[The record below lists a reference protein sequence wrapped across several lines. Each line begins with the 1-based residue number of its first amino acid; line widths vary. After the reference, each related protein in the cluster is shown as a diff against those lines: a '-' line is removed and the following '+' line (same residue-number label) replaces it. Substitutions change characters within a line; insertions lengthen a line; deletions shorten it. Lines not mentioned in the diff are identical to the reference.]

1 MIALLK
7 DNPLLLLFLVSSLG
21 FLLGRVKIAGF
32 SLGIAAVLFVGLAFG
47 SLDAELKLP
56 EIIQRL
62 GLVLFV
68 YTIGLSSGTGFFR
81 SLGKRGLRDNALVLG
96 VLILAV
102 LVAGVLRRV
111 LNLEPSLVAGVFAG
125 AFTNTPALAGVLE
138 AIKGTSAES
147 LPVLGYSV
155 AYPMGV
161 IAMLLCVGLLER
173 FWRIDMK
180 LESARV
186 AGFTANGLKSASVRV
201 TNSDL
206 IGLAIVKLAQSE
218 GWNVLF
224 ARHQRGQVQSL
235 VSPETTLEVGDVITL
250 IGAETVVEKS
260 SSRLG
265 EVIPAALELD
275 RSYFDYR
282 RIFVSSHAVA
292 GRTLLELQLPQ
303 RFGALIT
310 RVRRGDVEFLPNKDT
325 VLELGDRVRVVC
337 APEQMKAISGFLG
350 DSYQHL
356 SEIDVLSFGLGIALG
371 LLLGSLKIPLPNGGY
386 FELGIAGGT
395 LIVGLLFG
403 WKERF
408 LGVLWQIPYSANLTL
423 RQIGIVLFLAGVGT
437 RSGFAFGQTV
447 FSSLGITLFLL
458 GTFLTCFVA
467 VTLLFVAH
475 KILRVPFPIAIG
487 MLAGLQTQP
496 AVLAFAT
503 ERSGNDLP
511 NQGYATVYPMAMIAK
526 ILLAQIL
533 LTL

>member
-1 MIALLK
+1 MLALLK
-7 DNPLLLLFLVSSLG
+7 DNPLLVLFLVSSLG

-56 EIIQRL
+56 EIVQRL

-81 SLGKRGLRDNALVLG
+81 SLGQRGLRDNALVLG
-96 VLILAV
+96 VLVLAV
-102 LVAGVLRRV
+102 LFLGVLRRV
-111 LNLEPSLVAGVFAG
+111 LNLEPSLIAGVFAG
-125 AFTNTPALAGVLE
+125 ALTNTPALAGVLE
-138 AIKGTSAES
+138 ALKGSSSES

-155 AYPMGV
+155 TYPMGV
-161 IAMLLCVGLLER
+161 IAMLLCIGVLER
-173 FWRIDMK
+173 FWKVDMK

-186 AGFTANGLKSASVRV
+186 AGFAATGLKSVSVLV
-201 TNSDL
+201 NKPEV
-206 IGLAIVKLAQSE
+206 IGLSVVKLAQTE
-218 GWNVLF
+218 KWKVLF
-224 ARHQRGQVQSL
+224 ARHRRGEIETL
-235 VSPETTLEVGDVITL
+235 VCPETQLELGDVITL
-250 IGAETVVEKS
+250 IGSEKAVS
-260 SSRLG
+260 DSIARLG
-265 EVIPAALELD
+265 EAIPTTLELN
-275 RSYFDYR
+275 RSHFDYR
-282 RIFVSSHAVA
+282 RIFVSNQKIA
-292 GRTLLELQLPQ
+292 GRSLLELQLPQ
-303 RFGALIT
+303 RFGVLIT
-310 RVRRGDVEFLPNKDT
+310 RVRRGDTEFLPNKDT

-337 APEQMKAISGFLG
+337 APEQMNTISSYLG

-371 LLLGSLKIPLPNGGY
+371 LLLGSLKIPLPNGGH

-395 LIVGLLFG
+395 LIVGLLLG

-447 FSSLGITLFLL
+447 FSSLGLTLFLL
-458 GTFLTCFVA
+458 GAMVTSVVA
-467 VTLLFVAH
+467 ITLLFLTH
-475 KILRVPFPIAIG
+475 KLFRIPFPIAIG

-526 ILLAQIL
+526 ILLAQLL

>member
-1 MIALLK
+1 MLTLLK
-7 DNPLLLLFLVSSLG
+7 ENPLLLLFLVSSLG

-96 VLILAV
+96 ALILAV
-102 LVAGVLRRV
+102 LVSSLLRRI

-161 IAMLLCVGLLER
+161 IAMLLCIGLLER
-173 FWRIDMK
+173 FWRVDMK

-186 AGFTANGLKSASVRV
+186 AGFTANGLKSASVRL
-201 TNSDL
+201 TNPDL
-206 IGLAIVKLAQSE
+206 IGLTVVAQSE

-224 ARHQRGQVQSL
+224 ARHQRGQIQSL
-235 VSPETTLEVGDVITL
+235 VSPKTTFELGDIITL
-250 IGAETVVEKS
+250 IGTEEAVQKS
-260 SSRLG
+260 INRLG

-275 RSYFDYR
+275 RSHFDYR
-282 RIFVSSHAVA
+282 RVFVSSQAVA
-292 GRTLLELQLPQ
+292 GRSLLELQLPQ

-310 RVRRGDVEFLPNKDT
+310 RVRRGDIEFLPNKDT

-337 APEQMKAISGFLG
+337 APQEMKAISSFLG

-371 LLLGSLKIPLPNGGY
+371 LLLGSLKIPLPNGGH

-395 LIVGLLFG
+395 LIVGLLLG
-403 WKERF
+403 WGERF

-467 VTLLFVAH
+467 ITLLFIAH

>member
-56 EIIQRL
+56 EIVQRL

-96 VLILAV
+96 ALILAV
-102 LVAGVLRRV
+102 LVSSLLRRV
-111 LNLEPSLVAGVFAG
+111 FNFEPSLMAGLFAG

-138 AIKGTSAES
+138 ALKGTSAES

-161 IAMLLCVGLLER
+161 IAMLLCIGLLER
-173 FWRIDMK
+173 FWKVDMK

-186 AGFTANGLKSASVRV
+186 PGFSSKGLKSVSVRI
-201 TNSDL
+201 TNADL
-206 IGLAIVKLAQSE
+206 TGQLVVKLGQDE
-218 GWNVLF
+218 QWNVLF
-224 ARHQRGQVQSL
+224 ARHRRGEVENL
-235 VSPETTLEVGDVITL
+235 VSPETVLKLGDIITL
-250 IGAETVVEKS
+250 IGTEKAVQNS
-260 SSRLG
+260 AVRLG
-265 EVIPAALELD
+265 EIVPDALELD
-275 RSYFDYR
+275 RSHFDYR
-282 RIFVSSHAVA
+282 RIFISSQAIA

-303 RFGALIT
+303 RFGALIS

-325 VLELGDRVRVVC
+325 ILELGDRVRVVSTRH
-337 APEQMKAISGFLG
+337 QMKAISSYLG

-371 LLLGSLKIPLPNGGY
+371 LLLGTIKIPLPNGGH

-395 LIVGLLFG
+395 LIVGLLLG
-403 WKERF
+403 WRERF
-408 LGVLWQIPYSANLTL
+408 LGILWQIPYSANLTL

-437 RSGFAFGQTV
+437 RSGFSFGQTV

-458 GTFLTCFVA
+458 GTFLTAFISI
-467 VTLLFVAH
+467 TLLVVTH
-475 KILRVPFPIAIG
+475 KIMRIPFPIAIG

-511 NQGYATVYPMAMIAK
+511 NQGYATVYPLAMIAK
-526 ILLAQIL
+526 ILLAQLL

>member
-1 MIALLK
+1 
-7 DNPLLLLFLVSSLG
+7 
-21 FLLGRVKIAGF
+21 
-32 SLGIAAVLFVGLAFG
+32 
-47 SLDAELKLP
+47 
-56 EIIQRL
+56 
-62 GLVLFV
+62 
-68 YTIGLSSGTGFFR
+68 
-81 SLGKRGLRDNALVLG
+81 LVLG
-96 VLILAV
+96 ALILAV
-102 LVAGVLRRV
+102 LVASVLRRV
-111 LNLEPSLVAGVFAG
+111 LNLEPSLIAGVFTG

-138 AIKGTSAES
+138 ALKGTSAES

-161 IAMLLCVGLLER
+161 IAMLLCIGLLER
-173 FWRIDMK
+173 FWKVDMP

-186 AGFTANGLKSASVRV
+186 AGFSSKGLKSVSVRIE
-201 TNSDL
+201 NPDL
-206 IGLAIVKLAQSE
+206 VGQAVVKLAQAE
-218 GWNVLF
+218 HWNVLF
-224 ARHQRGQVQSL
+224 ARHRRGEVETL
-235 VSPETTLEVGDVITL
+235 VSPETILELGDMITL
-250 IGAETVVEKS
+250 IGSEKAVENSVV
-260 SSRLG
+260 RLG
-265 EVIPAALELD
+265 EEIPAALELD
-275 RSYFDYR
+275 RSHFDYR
-282 RIFVSSHAVA
+282 RVFVSNSVIA

-337 APEQMKAISGFLG
+337 ARQQMEAISSYLG

-371 LLLGSLKIPLPNGGY
+371 LLLGTIKIPLPTGGH

-395 LIVGLLFG
+395 LIVGLLLG
-403 WKERF
+403 WRERF

-458 GTFLTCFVA
+458 GAFLTAFISIIFLI
-467 VTLLFVAH
+467 VTN
-475 KILRVPFPIAIG
+475 KMLRIPFPIAIG

-511 NQGYATVYPMAMIAK
+511 NQGYATVYPLAMIAK
-526 ILLAQIL
+526 ILLAQLL

>member
-1 MIALLK
+1 MLALFK
-7 DNPLLLLFLVSSLG
+7 ENPLLLLFLVSSLG

-47 SLDAELKLP
+47 SLDIDLKLP
-56 EIIQRL
+56 EIVQRL

-68 YTIGLSSGTGFFR
+68 YTIGLSSGAGFFR
-81 SLGKRGLRDNALVLG
+81 SLGQRGLRDNALVLAAL
-96 VLILAV
+96 VLAV
-102 LVAGVLRRV
+102 VLASVLRRV

-125 AFTNTPALAGVLE
+125 ALTNTPALAGVLE
-138 AIKGTSAES
+138 ALKGTPAES

-161 IAMLLCVGLLER
+161 IAMLLCIGFLEK

-186 AGFTANGLKSASVRV
+186 AGFTASGLKSASVRV
-201 TNSDL
+201 TQTDWL
-206 IGLAIVKLAQSE
+206 GQPIIQITKD
-218 GWNVLF
+218 WNVLF
-224 ARHQRGQVQSL
+224 VRHRRGQTENL
-235 VSPETTLEVGDVITL
+235 VSPETQLELGDVITL
-250 IGAETVVEKS
+250 IGTEKAVVS
-260 SSRLG
+260 SIAQLG
-265 EVIPAALELD
+265 EVIPMALELD
-275 RSYFDYR
+275 RSHFDYR
-282 RIFVSSHAVA
+282 RIFVSNQKVA

-303 RFGALIT
+303 RFGVLIT
-310 RVRRGDVEFLPNKDT
+310 RVRRGDTEFLANKDT
-325 VLELGDRVRVVC
+325 VIELGDRVRVVC
-337 APEQMKAISGFLG
+337 APEQMKAISSYLG

-371 LLLGSLKIPLPNGGY
+371 LLLGSIKIPLPNGGH

-395 LIVGLLFG
+395 LIVGLLLG

-447 FSSLGITLFLL
+447 FSSLGLTLLL
-458 GTFLTCFVA
+458 MGIFLTCFIS

-475 KILRVPFPIAIG
+475 KLLRVPFPIAIG

-496 AVLAFAT
+496 AVLAFAS

-511 NQGYATVYPMAMIAK
+511 NQGYASVYPMAMIAK